1 MRRKLLNHRGHE
13 GHREI
18 NRYPLRTL
26 CSLWFIVFLFAACIP
41 AQTPPILD
49 ATPAA
54 GVSVTDDIY
63 RSEAFSLRYPSGWRV
78 ITSQAGAPPSVT
90 LVEPGNCAL
99 IVVSSTPIETPP
111 TSSAC
116 AEPDIET
123 ISHMVGD
130 ITLAGSAPAAAWEPF
145 LVTFEQVAASLSTP

>member
-1 MRRKLLNHRGHE
+1 MSSAAVNHRG
-13 GHREI
+13 
-18 NRYPLRTL
+18 NLRI
-26 CSLWFIVFLFAACIP
+26 LWFAVCLLFSACIP

-54 GVSVTDDIY
+54 GVSITADTY

-90 LVEPGNCAL
+90 LVEPGNCVL

-116 AEPDIET
+116 GEPDIET
-123 ISHMVGD
+123 ISRMVGD
-130 ITLAGSAPAAAWEPF
+130 ISLAGSAPAAEWESF
-145 LVTFEQVAASLSTP
+145 LAAFEQVAASISTP

>member
-1 MRRKLLNHRGHE
+1 MRKRA
-13 GHREI
+13 
-18 NRYPLRTL
+18 
-26 CSLWFIVFLFAACIP
+26 LWFLLLVVSACIP

-54 GVSVTDDIY
+54 GVSVTDDSY

-90 LVEPGNCAL
+90 LVAPGDCAL
-99 IVVSSTPIETPP
+99 IVVSSTPIEAPP

-116 AEPDIET
+116 AEQDIET
-123 ISHMVGD
+123 ISRT
-130 ITLAGSAPAAAWEPF
+130 ITLASGEIALAGSAPAAEWEPF
-145 LVTFEQVAASLSTP
+145 LAAFEQVAASISAP

>member
-1 MRRKLLNHRGHE
+1 MKKCLLW
-13 GHREI
+13 
-18 NRYPLRTL
+18 LSVVVL
-26 CSLWFIVFLFAACIP
+26 CFAACIP
-41 AQTPPILD
+41 AQTPPILN

-54 GVSVTDDIY
+54 GVSVTDGSY

-90 LVEPGNCAL
+90 LVAPGDCAL
-99 IVVSSTPIETPP
+99 IVVSSTPIEAPP

-123 ISHMVGD
+123 ISRTVGD
-130 ITLAGSAPAAAWEPF
+130 ISLAGSAPAAAWEPF
-145 LVTFEQVAASLSTP
+145 LAAFEQVAASISTP

>member
-1 MRRKLLNHRGHE
+1 MKRLLW
-13 GHREI
+13 
-18 NRYPLRTL
+18 LSVVLL
-26 CSLWFIVFLFAACIP
+26 CFAACIP

-54 GVSVTDDIY
+54 GVSVTDGSY

-90 LVEPGNCAL
+90 LVEPGDCAL

-123 ISHMVGD
+123 ISRMVGD
-130 ITLAGSAPAAAWEPF
+130 IALAGSAPAAAWEVF
-145 LVTFEQVAASLSTP
+145 LTVFEQVTASISAP